1 MKWMKIYKRLCLLFA
16 AIFLVFITGSLTA
29 FAVYADGG
37 TQVIAHIET
46 SEPSTA
52 SDGSGEDDGGSILT
66 GEDASVYVLVSSV
79 LLVASVFVICVCM
92 KIDRSN
98 ISHSSE

>member
-1 MKWMKIYKRLCLLFA
+1 MKICKRLCLLFA

-46 SEPSTA
+46 SESSTA
-52 SDGSGEDDGGSILT
+52 TDSSGEDDGGSILT
-66 GEDASVYVLVSSV
+66 GEDASVYVFVSSV
-79 LLVASVFVICVCM
+79 LLVASVFVIYVCM

-98 ISHSSE
+98 SSPSNE